1 MKRWEVD
8 VVFTTSHFVLVSNSI
23 FLLQFYCL
31 VSDLGSGFENWS
43 IYIHIKMNKYIP
55 SCMAVSAHRMQ
66 PQLPITA
73 ANEQQCGV
81 RRPAALLVPCLLWG
95 PRGRELWWRAALAR
109 GLLCSPQLQPSRLI
123 SSRTIPWVKTAA
135 VYVRLQLLGIL
146 KAESAMHFL

>member
-8 VVFTTSHFVLVSNSI
+8 VVFTTSHFVLVFKQYHLAAVLPFGIWFGLWIWKLVDLYPYQNEQI
-23 FLLQFYCL
+23 F
-31 VSDLGSGFENWS
+31 
-43 IYIHIKMNKYIP
+43 P
-55 SCMAVSAHRMQ
+55 SCTAVSAHRMQ
-66 PQLPITA
+66 PQLPITT

-81 RRPAALLVPCLLWG
+81 RQPAALLVPCLLWG
-95 PRGRELWWRAALAR
+95 PRGRELWWREALAR
-109 GLLCSPQLQPSRLI
+109 GLLCLPQLQPSRLI